1 MPVITDSPP
10 PACHSTVTVAPADD
24 TAATGPYRG
33 LHILLR
39 SSWQTVNIGDI
50 GHSPGVL
57 ALLEK
62 HFPGATLTLWPDYV
76 DRGVRPMLQRR
87 FPALTIAEGNIDA
100 TTGQPTTPALAAAIA
115 DADLL
120 VHGSGPGIVA
130 LPHLEAWTRLTNRK
144 PYGIYAITID
154 PLGAGPAHQA
164 IPDEGDTLA
173 RQRQLVAA
181 LPPGH
186 LDARQRRVLD
196 SASFVFCRDTL
207 TLDYLRAQNLRQPRL
222 DFAPDG
228 AFGIDLRDDV
238 SAATFL
244 RNYGLREREFICVIP
259 RLRFTPYHEIH
270 DIPPTPRD
278 EGRALVS
285 ARHREADMEKL
296 RALITRWVRAT
307 GLKVLVC
314 PEMTY
319 QVELGRDL
327 IRQKL
332 PVDVRNNVV
341 WRSAY
346 WLPDEACSTYAR
358 AHTVVSLDNHSP
370 IFALAVGTPT
380 LFVRQPSDT
389 TKGQM
394 WTDVGLGDWYF
405 EITDTETTGLAIAE
419 RLLSIHYDR
428 PAALA
433 RVRAIMDGVR
443 AAQERSIRTLHE
455 AIPDFDRFERVQK
468 PGLCAAA
475 TL

>member
-1 MPVITDSPP
+1 MPVITDPP
-10 PACHSTVTVAPADD
+10 PSAHHPTVAATPAGD
-24 TAATGPYRG
+24 TTASDPYRG
-33 LHILLR
+33 LHLLLR

-62 HFPGATLTLWPDYV
+62 HFPGATLTLWPDQL
-76 DRGVRPMLQRR
+76 DRGVRPMLLRR
-87 FPALTIAEGNIDA
+87 FPRLRIAEGTIDPD
-100 TTGQPTTPALAAAIA
+100 TGRPTTPVLAAAIA

-130 LPHLEAWTRLTNRK
+130 LPHLEAWIRLAGGK
-144 PYGIYAITID
+144 PFGIYGITVD

-164 IPDEGDTLA
+164 IPDEGDTIA
-173 RQRQLVAA
+173 RQRRLVAR
-181 LPPGH
+181 LPADH
-186 LDARQRRVLD
+186 LPARERRVLD

-207 TLDYLRAQNLRQPRL
+207 TLDYLRTQNLRQPRL

-228 AFGIDLRDDV
+228 AFGIDLRDDD

-244 RNYGLREREFICVIP
+244 RNHRLREREFICVIP
-259 RLRFTPYHEIH
+259 RLRFTPYHETH
-270 DIPPTPRD
+270 DTPPTPRD

-285 ARHREADMEKL
+285 ARHRKADMEKL
-296 RALITRWVRAT
+296 RVLITRWVRAT

-327 IRQKL
+327 IRQNL
-332 PVDVRNNVV
+332 PEDVRNNVV
-341 WRSAY
+341 WRPGY

-394 WTDVGLGDWYF
+394 WADVGLGDWYF
-405 EITDTETTGLAIAE
+405 EITETTGLALAE
-419 RLLSIHYDR
+419 RLLEIHHNR
-428 PAALA
+428 PAALT

-443 AAQERSIRTLHE
+443 ATQERSIRTMHE
-455 AIPDFDRFERVQK
+455 AVPVLGKFERVQK
-468 PGLCAAA
+468 PGLC
-475 TL
+475 TSSVP